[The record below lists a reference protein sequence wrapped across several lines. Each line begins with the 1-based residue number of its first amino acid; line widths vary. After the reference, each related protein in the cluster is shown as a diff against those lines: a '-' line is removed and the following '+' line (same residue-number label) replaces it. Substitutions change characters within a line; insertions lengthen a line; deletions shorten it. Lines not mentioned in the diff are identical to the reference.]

1 MLAIEL
7 ADTEAAAQ
15 LLPIVEPYADEVAFN
30 GATSQGPV
38 AAYVGKLT
46 SLLDRHDAA
55 EEHLLRALDR
65 ATAFGWTYH
74 RATTLFAL
82 AKARYR
88 RAGVLDADCDA
99 WLREAT

>member
-1 MLAIEL
+1 
-7 ADTEAAAQ
+7 
-15 LLPIVEPYADEVAFN
+15 
-30 GATSQGPV
+30 
-38 AAYVGKLT
+38 
-46 SLLDRHDAA
+46 
-55 EEHLLRALDR
+55 LRALDT

-99 WLREAT
+99 WLREATELCRAGGFQSWLRQIDTLVGLNPR